1 MTSGPITSWQ
11 IDWKQWKQSQTSFF
25 WAPKSLWTVTA
36 AMELKDAAPWKES
49 YDKAVLCLVTQSCPT
64 LCNLMD
70 WSPSGSSVHGI
81 LQARMLEWVAMPS
94 SRGFSHP
101 RDWTQVSCVAGRF
114 FTFWATREA
123 HDKARQHVKKQR
135 HHFTSKGLYSQSYG
149 FSSSFA
155 WMWKLGH
162 KEGWAPKSW
171 YFWAVDLEK
180 TLESPLD
187 S

>member
-1 MTSGPITSWQ
+1 MYTCLYFLEGQFGNLSNFKHSSYSPRHFSWRC
-11 IDWKQWKQSQTSFF
+11 II
-25 WAPKSLWTVTA
+25 LA
-36 AMELKDAAPWKES
+36 AFI
-49 YDKAVLCLVTQSCPT
+49 LVAQSCPT
-64 LCNLMD
+64 LRNPMD
-70 WSPSGSSVHGI
+70 YSPPGSPVHGI
-81 LQARMLEWVAMPS
+81 LQARILKWVAIP
-94 SRGFSHP
+94 FSKASFWP
-101 RDWTQVSCVAGRF
+101 RDWTWFSCVAGRF

-123 HDKARQHVKKQR
+123 HDKARQHIKKQR

-149 FSSSFA
+149 FSGSIT

-171 YFWAVDLEK
+171 YFWAVELEK

>member
-1 MTSGPITSWQ
+1 MP
-11 IDWKQWKQSQTSFF
+11 
-25 WAPKSLWTVTA
+25 
-36 AMELKDAAPWKES
+36 APWKES

-155 WMWKLGH
+155 WMWKLGLKKAEH
-162 KEGWAPKSW
+162 QR
-171 YFWAVDLEK
+171 VDTFELWTWRRLLRVPWTARRSK
-180 TLESPLD
+180 QSIL
-187 S
+187 